1 MRSSPRPFVLLACL
15 FATACASAEKRLEQ
29 GMELQMQGRFDQAV
43 VRYVEALEKDPNL
56 QEARDRLVEV
66 GDSAISRHLREL
78 DRWNAAGDQVRAVS
92 HVNAIDG
99 LLARARTVGVRLP
112 IPSDYTQR
120 RMATFEGAVEGYLQ
134 EGAAARDR
142 GRWQDAISAFRQARR
157 FEPTA
162 EQRDRSFSGEA
173 GSLVEWA
180 ADELDRGRLRRAYEV
195 AGEVAAVQGAPREL
209 SLEAEGIMEEALY
222 RGQVEVMPLPVV
234 VGGRSPVPPL
244 LDLEVRVNDLLAQ
257 GPWRAPPPF
266 IRVTDDAQVRQV
278 VREATA
284 LGAGL
289 RAPALGLLL
298 RLVEADYGAWL
309 ELVSLDATEFDVDQS
324 TRSVRTR
331 DGRQTAYVLER
342 GTRRLRVEARVLVV
356 DRSGNPLTDV
366 VVVGT
371 GEGPFERGLYEGDP
385 GDLNLDRREVDHFD
399 RLVLEAQE
407 SAILQVLA
415 GDLSAQLAAAVFDPV
430 LGRID

>member
-1 MRSSPRPFVLLACL
+1 M
-15 FATACASAEKRLEQ
+15 
-29 GMELQMQGRFDQAV
+29 
-43 VRYVEALEKDPNL
+43 
-56 QEARDRLVEV
+56 
-66 GDSAISRHLREL
+66 
-78 DRWNAAGDQVRAVS
+78 
-92 HVNAIDG
+92 
-99 LLARARTVGVRLP
+99 
-112 IPSDYTQR
+112 
-120 RMATFEGAVEGYLQ
+120 
-134 EGAAARDR
+134 
-142 GRWQDAISAFRQARR
+142 
-157 FEPTA
+157 
-162 EQRDRSFSGEA
+162 
-173 GSLVEWA
+173 
-180 ADELDRGRLRRAYEV
+180 
-195 AGEVAAVQGAPREL
+195 
-209 SLEAEGIMEEALY
+209 
-222 RGQVEVMPLPVV
+222 
-234 VGGRSPVPPL
+234 
-244 LDLEVRVNDLLAQ
+244 
-257 GPWRAPPPF
+257 
-266 IRVTDDAQVRQV
+266 
-278 VREATA
+278 
-284 LGAGL
+284 
-289 RAPALGLLL
+289 

-415 GDLSAQLAAAVFDPV
+415 EDLSAQLAAAVFDPV

>member
-1 MRSSPRPFVLLACL
+1 
-15 FATACASAEKRLEQ
+15 
-29 GMELQMQGRFDQAV
+29 
-43 VRYVEALEKDPNL
+43 
-56 QEARDRLVEV
+56 
-66 GDSAISRHLREL
+66 
-78 DRWNAAGDQVRAVS
+78 
-92 HVNAIDG
+92 
-99 LLARARTVGVRLP
+99 
-112 IPSDYTQR
+112 
-120 RMATFEGAVEGYLQ
+120 
-134 EGAAARDR
+134 
-142 GRWQDAISAFRQARR
+142 
-157 FEPTA
+157 
-162 EQRDRSFSGEA
+162 
-173 GSLVEWA
+173 
-180 ADELDRGRLRRAYEV
+180 
-195 AGEVAAVQGAPREL
+195 
-209 SLEAEGIMEEALY
+209 
-222 RGQVEVMPLPVV
+222 MPLPVV

-244 LDLEVRVNDLLAQ
+244 LDLEGRVNDLLAQ